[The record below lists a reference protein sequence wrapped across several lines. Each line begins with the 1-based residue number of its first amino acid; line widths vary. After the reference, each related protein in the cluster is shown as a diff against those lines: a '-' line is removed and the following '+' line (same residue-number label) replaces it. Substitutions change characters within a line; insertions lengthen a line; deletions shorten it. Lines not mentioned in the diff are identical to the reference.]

1 MEEQVIRFCAA
12 SDGVRIA
19 YATVGKGPPLVYVCG
34 SPAHLE
40 MEWRTPFLRAFLCE
54 LANGYT
60 LVRYDMRGSGL
71 SDRDVT
77 DISLPVLTRDL
88 EAVIEVLGLKRF
100 SLVSLG
106 ELAGPIAANYAAAHP
121 ERVASLVLFSSFVRG
136 ADLATP
142 ATQTAVAEW
151 VSRFG
156 LPIFEF
162 VDDPH
167 VNAEQHRAISEIGR
181 AAASYE
187 MYADLLRTQYSVDM
201 SEVLPKIRVPALV
214 IHARDDKL
222 VPFDCG
228 RQVASLIPGAQFTAL
243 AGASPAGW
251 AHAAALIP
259 EMHRFLAEHEVQAE
273 GAWPSGLTGR
283 EVDVLRLVAAGRS
296 NREIGEEL
304 SISANTVD
312 RHVSNILTKIGASN
326 RAEAASFAVRHKLA

>member
-1 MEEQVIRFCAA
+1 MEEQIIRFCAA
-12 SDGVRIA
+12 ADGVRIA
-19 YATVGKGPPLVYVCG
+19 YATIGSGPPLVYVCG

-40 MEWRTPFLRAFLCE
+40 MEWRTPFLQAFLCE
-54 LANGYT
+54 LAGGHT
-60 LVRYDMRGSGL
+60 LIRYDMRGSGL
-71 SDRDVT
+71 SDRNVT
-77 DISLPVLTRDL
+77 DLSLPVIAQDL
-88 EAVIEVLGLKRF
+88 EAVIEALGLERF
-100 SLVSLG
+100 PLVSLV
-106 ELAGPIAANYAAAHP
+106 ELAGPIAANYASAHP

-136 ADLATP
+136 ADLASPT
-142 ATQTAVAEW
+142 TQTAVTEW

-156 LPIFEF
+156 FPIFEF

-187 MYADLLRTQYSVDM
+187 MHADFLRTLYSVDV
-201 SEVLPKIRVPALV
+201 SEVLPRIRVPTLV

-259 EMHRFLAEHEVQAE
+259 EIHRFLAEHEIQVG

-296 NREIGEEL
+296 NREIAEEL

-312 RHVSNILTKIGASN
+312 RHVSNILTNIGASN

>member
-1 MEEQVIRFCAA
+1 MEEQVIRFCVAA
-12 SDGVRIA
+12 DGVRIA
-19 YATVGKGPPLVYVCG
+19 YATVGKGPPIIYVCG

-40 MEWRTPFLRAFLCE
+40 MEWRTPFLQAFLRD

-71 SDRDVT
+71 SDRNVSDV
-77 DISLPVLTRDL
+77 SLPVIARDL
-88 EAVIEVLGLKRF
+88 EAVIEALSLERF
-100 SLVSLG
+100 FLVSLG

-142 ATQTAVAEW
+142 ATQTAVTEW

-162 VDDPH
+162 ADDPH
-167 VNAEQHRAISEIGR
+167 IDAEQHRAISEMGR
-181 AAASYE
+181 AAASFE
-187 MYADLLRTQYSVDM
+187 TVAGLFRTMYCVDL
-201 SEVLPKIRVPALV
+201 SEVLPRIRVPTLV

-228 RQVASLIPGAQFTAL
+228 RQVASLIPGAQFSAL

-259 EMHRFLAEHEVQAE
+259 EIHRFLAEHESLVD
-273 GAWPSGLTGR
+273 GARPSGLTGR
-283 EVDVLRLVAAGRS
+283 EVEVLRLVAVGRS
-296 NREIGEEL
+296 NREIAEEL